1 MKTTET
7 SKLREMETSALFAKE
22 KQKKDELFTLNIEKN
37 TGLLTKVDQI
47 KAAKKEIARIKTI
60 IRERQAAEAKSA
72 VNKG

>member
-1 MKTTET
+1 
-7 SKLREMETSALFAKE
+7 METSALFAKE